1 MPHDPYKALYL
12 HIPFCVRRCG
22 YCDFATSAVERD
34 SPIIDE
40 YVESLVMDI
49 RRASKEEKLG
59 AIETVYLGGGTPS
72 YIGMR
77 RLSMLLYA
85 LSMSMHL
92 EPEIECTME
101 ANPESLTAPM
111 VRDIW
116 ALGVNRLSIGV
127 QSFDDEV
134 LRILGRAHDAEA
146 ARAAVRAAQERF
158 ENVSVDLMCGIPG
171 QSAESFA
178 ESVREAVALGA
189 NHVSVYPLTIE
200 PHTPFDRAIMRGEMD
215 EPDEDVEAAAM
226 EEARLILE
234 DAGFHRY
241 EVASYARPGFESRH
255 NTAYWTG
262 KPYLGLGRSAVTM
275 TQNAEHRMRV
285 QDGQV
290 VDDLDARQMAAEDL
304 MLGMRM
310 ARGVSDEQVAR
321 AAAVI
326 DDAASTAASSG
337 SMTAGSETGSVLAA
351 FDELAS
357 LGLVKHANGRWRP
370 TDAGWLC
377 GNELYGRLLDLA
389 P

>member
-1 MPHDPYKALYL
+1 MAYDPYKALYL
-12 HIPFCVRRCG
+12 HIPFCVKRCG

-49 RRASKEEKLG
+49 RRASKEGKLG
-59 AIETVYLGGGTPS
+59 EIETVYLGGGTPS

-92 EPEIECTME
+92 EPEVECTIE
-101 ANPESLTAPM
+101 ANPESLDGNM

-127 QSFDDEV
+127 QSFDDAV
-134 LRILGRAHDAEA
+134 LRILGRAHDADA

-158 ENVSVDLMCGIPG
+158 DNVSVDLMCGIPG
-171 QSAESFA
+171 QSAASFA
-178 ESVREAVALGA
+178 ESVEEAIALGVS
-189 NHVSVYPLTIE
+189 HVSVYPLTIE
-200 PHTPFDRAIMRGEMD
+200 PHTPFDRAVMRGEMA
-215 EPDEDVEAAAM
+215 EPDDDVEAEAM
-226 EEARLILE
+226 KTAGAILE
-234 DAGFHRY
+234 SAGFHRY
-241 EVASYARPGFESRH
+241 EVASYAKPGFESRH

-275 TQNAEHRMRV
+275 TQNETRRMRV
-285 QDGQV
+285 QDRQV

-304 MLGMRM
+304 MLSMRM
-310 ARGVSDEQVAR
+310 ARGVSDERVAQ

-326 DDAASTAASSG
+326 DGANAA
-337 SMTAGSETGSVLAA
+337 AGSVQAA
-351 FDELAS
+351 FAELAS
-357 LGLVKHANGRWRP
+357 LGLAERREGRWRP
-370 TDAGWLC
+370 TDTGWLC
-377 GNELYGRLLDLA
+377 GNELYGRLLGLA

>member
-1 MPHDPYKALYL
+1 MRTFIALEL
-12 HIPFCVRRCG
+12 PT
-22 YCDFATSAVERD
+22 DFADDVAA
-34 SPIIDE
+34 
-40 YVESLVMDI
+40 M
-49 RRASKEEKLG
+49 A
-59 AIETVYLGGGTPS
+59 
-72 YIGMR
+72 R
-77 RLSMLLYA
+77 RLSASLEGRFLDRSTY
-85 LSMSMHL
+85 HL
-92 EPEIECTME
+92 TL
-101 ANPESLTAPM
+101 AFLG
-111 VRDIW
+111 DI
-116 ALGVNRLSIGV
+116 
-127 QSFDDEV
+127 D
-134 LRILGRAHDAEA
+134 DAEA

-178 ESVREAVALGA
+178 ESVREAVALGVA
-189 NHVSVYPLTIE
+189 HVSVYPLTIE
-200 PHTPFDRAIMRGEMD
+200 PHTPFDRAVMRD
-215 EPDEDVEAAAM
+215 EPDEDVEGAAM

-275 TQNAEHRMRV
+275 TQNAERRMRV

-337 SMTAGSETGSVLAA
+337 SMTPGSETGSVLAA

-357 LGLVKHANGRWRP
+357 LGLVKHADGRWRP

>member
-1 MPHDPYKALYL
+1 
-12 HIPFCVRRCG
+12 
-22 YCDFATSAVERD
+22 
-34 SPIIDE
+34 
-40 YVESLVMDI
+40 
-49 RRASKEEKLG
+49 
-59 AIETVYLGGGTPS
+59 
-72 YIGMR
+72 
-77 RLSMLLYA
+77 MLLYA

-92 EPEIECTME
+92 EPEVECTME
-101 ANPESLTAPM
+101 ANPESLTTPM

-200 PHTPFDRAIMRGEMD
+200 PRTPFDAAIMRGEMD

-275 TQNAEHRMRV
+275 TQNAERRMRV

-326 DDAASTAASSG
+326 DGDASTAASSG
-337 SMTAGSETGSVLAA
+337 SMTPGSETGSVLAA

-357 LGLVKHANGRWRP
+357 LGLVKHADGRWRP